1 MDTTKAE
8 QRAHELQKIV
18 KEYVDTGT
26 RGVPDGPMCDMV
38 LFIGL
43 RYLYVSLNNHS
54 ITREEAKLEKKKL
67 LTTYMAA
74 ANDQEFYL
82 EQAQHRNRIASELVK
97 LEQCGCE
104 HCKRMIRLIDGRNT
118 V

>member
-43 RYLYVSLNNHS
+43 RYLYVSLKNHS
-54 ITREEAKLEKKKL
+54 ITREEAKLQKKKL

-74 ANDQEFYL
+74 AYDQEFYL
-82 EQAQHRNRIASELVK
+82 EQAKHRNRIGSQLVELEK
-97 LEQCGCE
+97 CGCE
-104 HCKRMIRLIDGRNT
+104 HCKRLIRLIDGRNT